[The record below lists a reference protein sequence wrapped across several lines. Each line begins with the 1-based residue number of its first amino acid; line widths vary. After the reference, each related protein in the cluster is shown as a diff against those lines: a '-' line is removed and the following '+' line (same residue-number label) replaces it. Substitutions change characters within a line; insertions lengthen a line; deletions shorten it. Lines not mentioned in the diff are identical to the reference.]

1 MRKMTHSVLDS
12 VLAKH
17 REAHSWRGTGDS
29 HWFTT
34 QDSEAGLWMGVDITV
49 RDIKASMCSGA

>member
-1 MRKMTHSVLDS
+1 MTHSVLDS

-17 REAHSWRGTGDS
+17 REAQSWRGTGDS

-49 RDIKASMCSGA
+49 RDIKASTCSGA